1 MSFFFL
7 LISSGVDLSL
17 TCPSLREGVWLFSL
31 YSLSLTSSV
40 PLFHPPPFS
49 FFSQFFLITPPF
61 SRWGYTFP
69 LPPYL
74 SLNKFYI
81 RYHFIFYITIIYIY
95 ITILN
100 PLQFIN
106 LYYLY
111 IHYTLNTIPTLL
123 FNIFISYILINNFS
137 LRKIC
142 YLI

>member
-1 MSFFFL
+1 MGINFGRLSPPPSGGWGFYILYFFSPPGDGGLVSFFFL

-74 SLNKFYI
+74 SLNKFFI
-81 RYHFIFYITIIYIY
+81 RYNLKFYITILYIY
-95 ITILN
+95 
-100 PLQFIN
+100 
-106 LYYLY
+106 
-111 IHYTLNTIPTLL
+111 
-123 FNIFISYILINNFS
+123 
-137 LRKIC
+137 
-142 YLI
+142 